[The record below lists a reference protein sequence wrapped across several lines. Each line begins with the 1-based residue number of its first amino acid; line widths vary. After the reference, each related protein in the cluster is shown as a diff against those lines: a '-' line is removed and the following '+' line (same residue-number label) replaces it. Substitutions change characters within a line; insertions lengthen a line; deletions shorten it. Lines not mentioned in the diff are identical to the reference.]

1 MRDLFRSCIIV
12 FSLAFLSSQ
21 THAQE
26 TIVQGK
32 VIDANSGDAV
42 PFVNIVFKGTY
53 IGTTTDFDGN
63 YLIKS
68 THPTDSLQAS
78 YIGYVIK
85 SKVVSKGI
93 RQTINFQLLEE
104 TTNLQAVEVFAGE
117 NPAWEIL
124 RNVVKNKPGNDKRK
138 LTGYEYETY
147 SKIEVDVDNISDK
160 MRENSIMKEI
170 SQVLDSVERI
180 AGEDGKP
187 ILPLFI
193 SASLLLPD
201 AIKFRLLILRLM

>member
-1 MRDLFRSCIIV
+1 MRALHRSGLIV
-12 FSLAFLSSQ
+12 FSLVFLSSQ

-26 TIVQGK
+26 TIVHGK

-42 PFVNIVFKGTY
+42 PFVNIVFKGTS

-63 YLIKS
+63 YHIQS

-104 TTNLQAVEVFAGE
+104 TTNLQAVEVYAGE
-117 NPAWEIL
+117 NP
-124 RNVVKNKPGNDKRK
+124 
-138 LTGYEYETY
+138 
-147 SKIEVDVDNISDK
+147 S
-160 MRENSIMKEI
+160 
-170 SQVLDSVERI
+170 
-180 AGEDGKP
+180 
-187 ILPLFI
+187 
-193 SASLLLPD
+193 
-201 AIKFRLLILRLM
+201 